1 MQNMNKKERLE
12 ALISHFD
19 EGRPSRFA
27 KRLGV
32 SPSTISTWM
41 SRNTIDYD
49 LIFAKCKGVSPG
61 WLLTGEGN
69 MIKAE
74 LAAPKDTQLLVS
86 TPMPK
91 ATTPTKRHSK
101 TEKKGVP
108 LISQTAMAGYFAGE
122 EDADIN
128 AYDYFVIPSF
138 KNVDFL
144 IRISGDSMEPTYR
157 SGDIVACQV
166 VPMQDIFF
174 QWNRPYIID
183 TNQGALLKRI
193 RQGEDNDHLLIVS
206 DNPEYPP
213 FQLHKS
219 HFYHVALVKGIVRA
233 E

>member
-1 MQNMNKKERLE
+1 MDKKERLE

-19 EGRPSRFA
+19 DGKPSRFA

-49 LIFAKCKGVSPG
+49 LIFAKCKEISPG

-69 MIKAE
+69 MIKVEQAV
-74 LAAPKDTQLLVS
+74 PKATQLLVS

-91 ATTPTKRHSK
+91 ATAPTKRSSK
-101 TEKKGVP
+101 IDKRGIP
-108 LISQTAMAGYFAGE
+108 LISQTAMAGYFTGE

-193 RQGEDNDHLLIVS
+193 RQGEDNNHLLIVS

>member
-1 MQNMNKKERLE
+1 M
-12 ALISHFD
+12 
-19 EGRPSRFA
+19 
-27 KRLGV
+27 
-32 SPSTISTWM
+32 STILSRIQEISTAEGV
-41 SRNTIDYD
+41 TIGAMERS
-49 LIFAKCKGVSPG
+49 IGASKGVLSRAISNGTDIQSKWIQKIVENYPRYSPG
-61 WLLTGEGN
+61 WLLTGEGD
-69 MIKAE
+69 MLKAKQ
-74 LAAPKDTQLLVS
+74 AAQV
-86 TPMPK
+86 PMPK
-91 ATTPTKRHSK
+91 AIVPAKRSSK
-101 TEKKGVP
+101 IDKRG
-108 LISQTAMAGYFAGE
+108 IAGE

>member
-1 MQNMNKKERLE
+1 M
-12 ALISHFD
+12 
-19 EGRPSRFA
+19 
-27 KRLGV
+27 
-32 SPSTISTWM
+32 STILSRIQEISTAEGI
-41 SRNTIDYD
+41 TIGSMERS
-49 LIFAKCKGVSPG
+49 IGASKGVLSRAISNGTDIQSKWIQKVVEKYPQYSPG

-69 MIKAE
+69 MLKAKQ
-74 LAAPKDTQLLVS
+74 AVQVLVP
-86 TPMPK
+86 TPK
-91 ATTPTKRHSK
+91 AIVPSKHSSK
-101 TEKKGVP
+101 NDKKGIP

-166 VPMQDIFF
+166 VPIQDIFF